1 MPLTQYTKGRAYEYK
16 ALTILR
22 KQGWLCSRSAASHS
36 PVDIFAGK
44 DGKLLLVQVKSGS
57 GRVSDE
63 AAETLREWG
72 RAFDA
77 RVEIWSFRKRGGV
90 EVKTLLEGSGTDGS
104 STQ

>member
-1 MPLTQYTKGRAYEYK
+1 MTQYTKGRAYEYK

-57 GRVSDE
+57 GRVSEE
-63 AAETLREWG
+63 AVKALREWG

-77 RVEIWSFRKRGGV
+77 RVEVWSFKKRGGV
-90 EVKTLLEGSGTDGS
+90 EVETLVEGPRTDAS
-104 STQ
+104 NI